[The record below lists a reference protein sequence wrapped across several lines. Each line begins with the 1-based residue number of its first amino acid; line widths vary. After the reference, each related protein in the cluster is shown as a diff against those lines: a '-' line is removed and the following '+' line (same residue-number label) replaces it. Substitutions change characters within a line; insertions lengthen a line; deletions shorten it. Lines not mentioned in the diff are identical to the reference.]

1 VWPRGRERERAHGG
15 EQTGTNKPVPPV
27 RERERGGSRRAAGV
41 GGKAEGKW
49 ISGLLLLFLL
59 F

>member
-1 VWPRGRERERAHGG
+1 MCGPGVESESER
-15 EQTGTNKPVPPV
+15 TGASRLAPTS
-27 RERERGGSRRAAGV
+27 RSHRSERERGGSRRAAGV